1 MPKRLRWLRSPRGSD
16 GKPWKNWRRS
26 RSRIRCWPGIESSS
40 PTSSKDR
47 DFANESVAHESTDP
61 SYGVLRFK
69 LGSIKDSKKSGF
81 GPYATPPKRLRIFE
95 FLVRDQEVGG
105 SNPLAPTKISPLDS
119 TSYAA
124 FSTASFDS
132 FSRTIRTTSVVLGG
146 SSKPKPTFSAC
157 SKRNA
162 TSSFIL
168 Q

>member
-69 LGSIKDSKKSGF
+69 LGSIKGSKKSGF
-81 GPYATPPKRLRIFE
+81 SPYATPPKRLRIFE
-95 FLVRDQEVGG
+95 FLVRDQEDGG
-105 SNPLAPTKISPLDS
+105 SNPLAPTNPFTIDNLQQTKEPKTAWRSTMRSMVQIYLPGPSLSSARSISLPYEPVPRYS
-119 TSYAA
+119 GE
-124 FSTASFDS
+124 
-132 FSRTIRTTSVVLGG
+132 R
-146 SSKPKPTFSAC
+146 
-157 SKRNA
+157 
-162 TSSFIL
+162 
-168 Q
+168 